1 MMPRS
6 ANHSSTSQPQGEP
19 DITPDRLLDDFGREA
34 VAAIADLAYHRWL
47 RLKSLNGKPTDNVTR
62 PPELLFRPDAV
73 RNAVD
78 DLRAI
83 LGRLERGAERPFAE
97 WHVDDFDD
105 RRGDRTDIDI
115 GGFERSETSQALL
128 GYGSESFRTAT

>member
-1 MMPRS
+1 MPDWRK
-6 ANHSSTSQPQGEP
+6 QILQ
-19 DITPDRLLDDFGREA
+19 
-34 VAAIADLAYHRWL
+34 ADTL
-47 RLKSLNGKPTDNVTR
+47 
-62 PPELLFRPDAV
+62 ELLFRPDAV

-83 LGRLERGAERPFAE
+83 LGRLERGAEWPFAE